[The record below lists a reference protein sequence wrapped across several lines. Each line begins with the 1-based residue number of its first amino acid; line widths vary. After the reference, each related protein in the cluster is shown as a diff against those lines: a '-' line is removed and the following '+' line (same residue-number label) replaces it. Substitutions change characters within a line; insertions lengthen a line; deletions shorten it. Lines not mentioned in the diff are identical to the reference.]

1 MQNIRRKGITILT
14 AAMIAVMGT
23 FTGFFGGFGKTWAAE
38 DYHTWRQMDERW
50 GSVNMNGTT
59 VSRSGCL
66 ITSLSIMIMHSGSLD
81 AAAMSNM
88 GIKSEDQFNP
98 GVLAN
103 AYSARGG
110 FTYGGGIAS
119 WGTIGQIVP
128 AVTFV
133 KDAYLKS
140 YSKSDIA
147 KELKEMMDSGL
158 HIILN
163 VNGHHWVY
171 IEGVIGDDIY
181 MIDPASDKRLI
192 YDEYSVGGGNEYWA
206 LKCSNPPSM
215 TETKKEPAEYFCT
228 ASGNVPVYE
237 KNDASSR
244 KIAELT
250 DGNVVNIIDFKGD
263 FGLIAN
269 KQADGSWSDAG
280 WINIKNITE
289 AEASKPH
296 IMGDINND
304 SVIDMYDL
312 ALLNEYLR
320 SKKTLPKWASVLR
333 QCEIEAADINS
344 DGNVDDADLLL
355 FLEYICD

>member
-1 MQNIRRKGITILT
+1 MQNIRRKGITILMT
-14 AAMIAVMGT
+14 AVIAVMGT
-23 FTGFFGGFGKTWAAE
+23 LSGFFGAFGRTLAAD

-50 GSVNMNGTT
+50 GNVSMNGTT

-81 AAAMSNM
+81 AAAMRNM

-119 WGTIGQIVP
+119 WGTISQIAP

-133 KDAYLKS
+133 KDAYLSS

-147 KELKEMMDSGL
+147 KELKGMMDSGL

-171 IEGVIGDDIY
+171 IEGVVGDDIY
-181 MIDPASDKRLI
+181 MIDPASDKRLL
-192 YDEYSVGGGNEYWA
+192 YDGYSIGGRNEYWA
-206 LKCSNPPSM
+206 LKCSNSPSM
-215 TETKKEPAEYFCT
+215 AETKKDPKEYFCT
-228 ASGNVPVYE
+228 AGGNVPVYE
-237 KNDASSR
+237 KNDASS
-244 KIAELT
+244 KKVAELA
-250 DGNVVNIIDFKGD
+250 DGNVVNIIDVRGD

-269 KQADGSWSDAG
+269 KKIDGSWNDVG
-280 WINIKNITE
+280 WVNMKNVTE
-289 AEASKPH
+289 AKASKTH

-320 SKKTLPKWASVLR
+320 SKKTMPEWASTLR
-333 QCEIEAADINS
+333 QCEIEAADINL
-344 DGNVDDADLLL
+344 DDTVDNTDLLI